1 MAEPDA
7 FSPRALALLQRV
19 ADVVC
24 DPVPPARV
32 ADALSSYDVF
42 WFRLGYRLDAATL
55 EQASRCSIVATP
67 VTGLDH
73 IDLEVCDR
81 LGIRVIS
88 LQGEQH
94 FLRDVRAT
102 AELTLALTLALS
114 RRLPEAMADVL
125 TGGWNRDAFRGHELF
140 GKTVGLVG
148 VGRLGTIVAGYFAAL
163 GMRVLGYDPHA
174 VPASGV
180 EYLGDLR
187 SLVAASDVV
196 SLHATYDRTT
206 HHMIDAE
213 VLAAVRPSAV
223 LVNTARGGLID
234 EKALLDALRA
244 RRLAGAALDVLQD
257 EPQITAD
264 HPLVAYAREHGNL
277 LLVPH
282 IGGKTEESMEKT
294 EAFLAERVIEALRE
308 STETGRT
315 RSS

>member
-114 RRLPEAMADVL
+114 RRLPE
-125 TGGWNRDAFRGHELF
+125 DAFRGHELF

-196 SLHATYDRTT
+196 SDRRV
-206 HHMIDAE
+206 D
-213 VLAAVRPSAV
+213 
-223 LVNTARGGLID
+223 
-234 EKALLDALRA
+234 
-244 RRLAGAALDVLQD
+244 
-257 EPQITAD
+257 
-264 HPLVAYAREHGNL
+264 
-277 LLVPH
+277 
-282 IGGKTEESMEKT
+282 GKDGS
-294 EAFLAERVIEALRE
+294 LPR
-308 STETGRT
+308 
-315 RSS
+315 